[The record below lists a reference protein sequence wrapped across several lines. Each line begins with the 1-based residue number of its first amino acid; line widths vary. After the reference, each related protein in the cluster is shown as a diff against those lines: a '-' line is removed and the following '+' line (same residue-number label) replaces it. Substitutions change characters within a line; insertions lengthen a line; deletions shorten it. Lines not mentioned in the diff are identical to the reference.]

1 MNYREAPLLDVEQTA
16 REMYR
21 LAYAWRHDM
30 DPWASLSIPELF
42 QLLKSIPYNP
52 DPANIEILQR
62 PWYTMR
68 SLGFGGDCDDKA
80 IASGA
85 YCHLHNRP
93 YRFVAA
99 SRFENKPLH
108 HVYTEIMLKGSWLI
122 FDPTYAYNVLGRP
135 MATYAK
141 RLVLKP

>member
-21 LAYAWRHDM
+21 MAGAWRHDM
-30 DPWASLSIPELF
+30 SPYASYSLTELF

-52 DPANIEILQR
+52 DPADTEVLQR

-80 IASGA
+80 IATGA
-85 YCHLHNRP
+85 YCHLHGYP
-93 YRFVAA
+93 FRFVAA
-99 SRFENKPLH
+99 SRDAQKPLH
-108 HVYTEIMLKGSWLI
+108 HVFAEIMIDGQWLI

-135 MATYAK
+135 MGTYAK
-141 RLVLKP
+141 RLILRP